1 MKNLTTFKMLTMI
14 LLIFVPMIIPIN
26 DSLAF

>member
-14 LLIFVPMIIPIN
+14 LLIFVPMIISIN